1 MKLRCML
8 QQEWTLETC
17 LMKEVTGGD
26 ILSDS
31 IYNKCP
37 ENINLLVKKYIC
49 GW

>member
-1 MKLRCML
+1 MHAATRMNLGNML
-8 QQEWTLETC
+8 NE
-17 LMKEVTGGD
+17 KVTGGD